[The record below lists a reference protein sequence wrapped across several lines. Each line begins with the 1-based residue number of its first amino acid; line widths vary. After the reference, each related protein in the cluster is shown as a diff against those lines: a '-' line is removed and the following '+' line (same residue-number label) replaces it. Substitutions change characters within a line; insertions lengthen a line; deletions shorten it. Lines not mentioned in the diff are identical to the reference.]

1 MKIILAS
8 ASDRRKELLSR
19 ITENFDIIFSEFDEN
34 SVDFKGN
41 NGQYTIELAKGKALD
56 VLEKVNDNSI
66 IIGCDTIVAI
76 NNKLLGKPKD
86 KDEAFYMLK
95 LLSGKTHQVYS
106 GLAVI
111 NSYTGEISTDYVCT
125 DITFSELSDKE
136 IMSYIESGDPMDKAG
151 SYGIQGLAGVFVEEI
166 KGCYYSVV
174 GLPIN
179 KLNKMLKGMGVNL

>member
-8 ASDRRKELLSR
+8 ASDRRKELLAR

-56 VLEKVNDNSI
+56 VLEKVDDNSI

-111 NSYTGEISTDYVCT
+111 NSYTGDISTDYVCT

-136 IMSYIESGDPMDKAG
+136 IMRYIESGDPMDKAG